1 MAFSFSQLA
10 GSDSISVMGIINLS
24 PDSFYSKSRHV
35 SICDVLRTAEKM
47 VLEGAHILDIGAEST
62 RPGSKAIS
70 ISLELERL
78 LPIVKKLTREF
89 KIPISVDTYKADI
102 ASAVLNEGTSVIN
115 DISALG
121 TGNTMA
127 NLVAQH
133 KAGIVLMHMQGT
145 PEIMQIKPLYK
156 DVCVEVLDFLSKRVI
171 LAEKAGIES
180 SSIAI
185 DPGIGFGK
193 TITHNIEL
201 IAKLDKLKF
210 LDKQILLGVSRKS
223 FIGERLN
230 LEPAQRLEGSIAA
243 GIVGIINGANILR
256 VHDVGPTVRA
266 IQITQELMK
275 AKCNND

>member
-102 ASAVLNEGTSVIN
+102 ASAVLNEGASVIN

-266 IQITQELMK
+266 IQITQELME

>member
-89 KIPISVDTYKADI
+89 KIPISVDTYKTDI
-102 ASAVLNEGTSVIN
+102 ASAVLNEGASVIN